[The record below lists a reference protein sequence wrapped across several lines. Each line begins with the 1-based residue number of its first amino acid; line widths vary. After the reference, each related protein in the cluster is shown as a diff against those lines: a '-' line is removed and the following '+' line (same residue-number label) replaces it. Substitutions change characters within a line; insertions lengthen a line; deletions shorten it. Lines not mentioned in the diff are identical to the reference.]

1 MFWMLSSCGFLNFS
15 GVKEVSY
22 GSSIK
27 LAHKETGYRLHSHDV
42 KYGSGSRENSVTGNR
57 FAHDPNS
64 LWLVKPKLGAPV
76 LEQGTPVKC
85 GDTIR
90 LEHVATGCNLHTHK
104 VRSPLSS
111 QWEVCA
117 DGYRDDASDPG
128 DNFNVVCELPSINS
142 ELALCNLAESQ
153 VTLSPPLSLLRN
165 VWRDL
170 IIGCVVS
177 RSDSNIPRP
186 GCILDLPQS
195 MRMELQSRVSWRY
208 FLLGKRRKV
217 PFGIRRRDFTS
228 LCITEGVEVKSKFH
242 NSIKQLRRGRVLLS
256 CPFRVDIL

>member
-1 MFWMLSSCGFLNFS
+1 MKYTVLFS
-15 GVKEVSY
+15 VSAWWFVQLVVCEVRMGVKEVSY

-128 DNFNVVCELPSINS
+128 DNFNVECLEGSDHW
-142 ELALCNLAESQ
+142 
-153 VTLSPPLSLLRN
+153 LRGEQIRLKHPATGLYLGSSAKYAYGAPVQGQLEIFSTWEKTQGT
-165 VWRDL
+165 VWHTKEGL
-170 IIGCVVS
+170 
-177 RSDSNIPRP
+177 
-186 GCILDLPQS
+186 
-195 MRMELQSRVSWRY
+195 Y
-208 FLLGKRRKV
+208 FPV
-217 PFGIRRRDFTS
+217 
-228 LCITEGVEVKSKFH
+228 H
-242 NSIKQLRRGRVLLS
+242 N
-256 CPFRVDIL
+256 